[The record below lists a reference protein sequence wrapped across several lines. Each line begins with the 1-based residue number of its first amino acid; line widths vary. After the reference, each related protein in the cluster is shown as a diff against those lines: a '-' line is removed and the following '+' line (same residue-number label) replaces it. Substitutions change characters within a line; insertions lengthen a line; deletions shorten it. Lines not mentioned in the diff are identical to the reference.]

1 MTNIKFLAEQYN
13 KLLMDIE
20 KLKKDEIGKDVIA
33 DLDKTVD
40 IIKAFKESLIQIEDN
55 VTSLDDRLTKE
66 PDVVS
71 YIEAQAKRSGYIEV
85 LTIIDSQLSEV

>member
-13 KLLMDIE
+13 KLLIDIE

-33 DLDKTVD
+33 DLNKTVD
-40 IIKAFKESLIQIEDN
+40 IIKAFKETLMQIEDN

-71 YIEAQAKRSGYIEV
+71 YIGTQAKRSGYIEV